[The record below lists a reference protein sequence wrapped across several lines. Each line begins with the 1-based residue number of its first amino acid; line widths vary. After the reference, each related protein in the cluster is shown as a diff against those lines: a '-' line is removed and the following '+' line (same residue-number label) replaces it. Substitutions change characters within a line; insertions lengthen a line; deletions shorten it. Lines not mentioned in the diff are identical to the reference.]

1 MRKYR
6 AMALSAVALGVLLS
20 GGCGPATTNDENVAA
35 GGAPK
40 DAGTIPSPK
49 DYGEAINRQREKEAQ
64 AKQAQ
69 KEAKGT
75 TDSKAPPKGP

>member
-20 GGCGPATTNDENVAA
+20 GGCGPGTTNDENVA

-49 DYGEAINRQREKEAQ
+49 DYGEAIRRQREKAAQ
-64 AKQAQ
+64 TK
-69 KEAKGT
+69 KDAKGT
-75 TDSKAPPKGP
+75 TDSKASPKGP